1 MRVIRFVRTS
11 GLLLVLGL
19 AGSGGGCGVG
29 TEVAVDQDRENQIRE
44 SKKTA
49 HRQVAEDAKHA
60 QNESKK
66 QQGASRKAA
75 HRGPAGG

>member
-1 MRVIRFVRTS
+1 MRVTRFVRRL

-29 TEVAVDQDRENQIRE
+29 SEAPVDQDRENQIRE

-49 HRQVAEDAKHA
+49 HRQITDEAKQA
-60 QNESKK
+60 QNEAKK
-66 QQGASRKAA
+66 QSGASRKAGR
-75 HRGPAGG
+75 RGATGG